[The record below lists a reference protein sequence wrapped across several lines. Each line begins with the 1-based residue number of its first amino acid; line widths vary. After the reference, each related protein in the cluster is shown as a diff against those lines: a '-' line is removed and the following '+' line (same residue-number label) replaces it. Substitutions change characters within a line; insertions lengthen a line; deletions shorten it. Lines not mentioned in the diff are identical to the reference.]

1 MQDLT
6 LVRYCTKKLLEA
18 SQELSSVVV
27 CPFPKP
33 LYEACTL
40 YGDVEGYSPMD
51 KLQYYCMCD

>member
-1 MQDLT
+1 M
-6 LVRYCTKKLLEA
+6 RYCTKKLLEE